1 MKHRF
6 SKNLFLQ
13 AITYDFNFS
22 LSLLF
27 PMKKTLLSFIAML
40 LSLQLALAQ
49 RQVTGTVTAEGSKEP
64 LIGATVMVKET
75 KSGTLTDVDGKFSIS
90 APENA
95 TTLVISYIGFTS
107 TEVSIVGKDKV
118 EISLAEGKELSE
130 VVVVGYTSSKKEDL
144 TGAIAVVDLEPIKN
158 ISSGN
163 PMQALQGRV
172 PGLYIEKTG
181 SPNGANSRILIRGAN
196 TLGNTDPLYI
206 IDGVPT
212 KRPEVMQTMPPGSI
226 ESIQVLK
233 DASASSIYGSRA
245 SNGVVIIT
253 TKNGAN
259 SNGKLNIDFNS
270 SISGQSEK
278 YQRFTMLNAV
288 DRGKALWQ
296 ASVNDG
302 VNPEDG
308 YGSIYNF
315 DWNKNFANPV
325 LNGVSVKPLV
335 GGNANMP
342 VGDTDWQDVMY
353 KTGVVTNNE
362 LVLSGGTKTSS
373 LSIALGHYHN
383 TGMLRFT
390 KYDRLSGRINAQTS
404 AFNNRLKIGSNIMLS
419 SSNETLAAS
428 DIGGALTPG
437 LAVTLTP
444 TIPVYAADGTYGGAI
459 GAGYSDRNNPL
470 HMQDINRWDN
480 AHRMTIFGNVFA
492 EIEPL
497 KNLFLRTSL
506 GVDNASYKFKNIE
519 QAFDEGSFGRTNNSL
534 TIDQNQ
540 FLSLTFTN
548 TARYDLDLGKSKLKF
563 LAGIEAI
570 RNTIDFQTS
579 KKEDFAVQN
588 EDYFVL
594 SAGTGNTSVV
604 GTGSGNRLLS
614 QFGRVDYNLSDK
626 YLAAVTIRRD
636 GSSRFGAD
644 NRYGIFPA
652 ASFGWRIDQENF
664 MKNVKAVSNLKLRLG
679 LGRVGN
685 QEIGD
690 LARFGLYDTRYG
702 ARASNFN
709 DGTGHNGFF
718 DQFWNIGTAYD
729 LNGANTGILPSG
741 FVSTQAENPRLKW
754 ETTDEVNV
762 GVDFGFLNGSI
773 QGSLD
778 VFSRQTSDIL
788 IKPPVASAVGEGQL
802 RTLNGATK
810 TNKGFELSV
819 GYFSKPKGD
828 FTYNIMGGIARFRDK
843 ITELPEEVRSAYAG
857 NAISTI
863 IGHSQFD
870 LFGYKTNGLFQSQS
884 EVDAAPRQVGAAPGR
899 IRYVDTNS
907 DGEINDLDRVFFGT
921 TLPAFEYN
929 LKLEVYYKN
938 FDLAVFGSG
947 IAGRKGFDIYTFY
960 NNFIRGRENVG
971 PGVFNAWTPA
981 NSGSTIP
988 ALSLSDVNNE
998 TRTSDYFNVNTSY
1011 FKLRN
1016 IQLGYNLSS
1025 ESIQKIGLSRLRLFA
1040 MIDNLFLV
1048 KSGGFIG
1055 PDPER
1060 TDINAIPIPRSFT
1073 FGLNVSF

>member
-1 MKHRF
+1 
-6 SKNLFLQ
+6 
-13 AITYDFNFS
+13 
-22 LSLLF
+22 
-27 PMKKTLLSFIAML
+27 MKKTLLSFIAML

-75 KSGTLTDVDGKFSIS
+75 KSGTLTDVEGKFSIA

-107 TEVSIVGKDKV
+107 KEVSIAGTDKV

-270 SISGQSEK
+270 SISAQSEK
-278 YQRFTMLNAV
+278 YQRFTMLNAA

-308 YGSIYNF
+308 YGAIYNF

-390 KYDRLSGRINAQTS
+390 KYDRLSGRINARTS
-404 AFNNRLKIGSNIMLS
+404 AFNNRLNIGSNIMLS
-419 SSNETLAAS
+419 TSNETLSAS

-437 LAVTLTP
+437 LAVTLVP

-459 GAGYSDRNNPL
+459 GSGYSDRNNPL

-506 GVDNASYKFKNIE
+506 GVDNATFRSKNIE

-534 TIDQNQ
+534 TIDQNK
-540 FLSLTFTN
+540 FLSLTFSN

-570 RNTIDFQTS
+570 RNTIDFQIAR
-579 KKEDFAVQN
+579 KEGFAVQN

-594 SAGTGNTSVV
+594 SAGTGNTSVI
-604 GTGSGNRLLS
+604 GTGSGSRLLS
-614 QFGRVDYNLSDK
+614 QFGRIDYNFSDK

-636 GSSRFGAD
+636 GSSRFGAE
-644 NRYGIFPA
+644 NRFGIFPA

-664 MKNVKAVSNLKLRLG
+664 MKNITAVSNLKLRVG
-679 LGRVGN
+679 VGRVGN

-709 DGTGHNGFF
+709 DGTGHDGFF

-729 LNGANTGILPSG
+729 LNGVNTGNLPSG

-754 ETTDEVNV
+754 ETTDEANV
-762 GVDFGFLNGSI
+762 GVDFGFLNGAI

-788 IKPPVASAVGEGQL
+788 IKPPVASAAGEGQL

-857 NAISTI
+857 NAISSI

-870 LFGYKTNGLFQSQS
+870 LFGYKTDGLFQTQS
-884 EVDAAPRQVGAAPGR
+884 EVDAAPKQVGAAPGR

-907 DGEINDLDRVFFGT
+907 DGQINDLDRVFFGT

-929 LKLEVYYKN
+929 VKVEMYYKS
-938 FDLAVFGSG
+938 FDLSVFGSG

-981 NSGSTIP
+981 NTSSTIP

-1016 IQLGYNLSS
+1016 IQLGYNLPA
-1025 ESIQKIGLSRLRLFA
+1025 EAVQKIGLSRLRMFA
-1040 MIDNLFLV
+1040 MIDNLALV
-1048 KSGGFIG
+1048 KSRGFIG

-1060 TDINAIPIPRSFT
+1060 TDVNAIPIPRSFT

>member
-1 MKHRF
+1 
-6 SKNLFLQ
+6 
-13 AITYDFNFS
+13 
-22 LSLLF
+22 
-27 PMKKTLLSFIAML
+27 ML

-75 KSGTLTDVDGKFSIS
+75 KSGTLTDVDGKFSVT
-90 APENA
+90 APDNA

-107 TEVSIVGKDKV
+107 KEVSIAGIDKV

-144 TGAIAVVDLEPIKN
+144 TGSIAVVDLEPIKN

-270 SISGQSEK
+270 SISAQSEK
-278 YQRFTMLNAV
+278 YQRFTMLNAA
-288 DRGKALWQ
+288 DRGKALWR

-325 LNGVSVKPLV
+325 LNGVSLKPFV
-335 GGNANMP
+335 GGNSNMP
-342 VGDTDWQDVMY
+342 VGDTDWQEVMY

-390 KYDRLSGRINAQTS
+390 NYDRLSGRINAQTS
-404 AFNNRLKIGSNIMLS
+404 ALNNRLKIGSNIMLS
-419 SSNETLAAS
+419 SSNETLTAT
-428 DIGGALTPG
+428 DIGGAPTPG

-480 AHRMTIFGNVFA
+480 THRMTIFGNVFA

-519 QAFDEGSFGRTNNSL
+519 QAFEEGSFGRTNNSL

-540 FLSLTFTN
+540 FLSMTFTN
-548 TARYDLDLGKSKLKF
+548 TARYDLDLGKSKFKF

-614 QFGRVDYNLSDK
+614 QFGRIDYNLSDK

-652 ASFGWRIDQENF
+652 ASFGWRLDQEDF
-664 MKNVKAVSNLKLRLG
+664 MKNAKLVSNLKLRLG
-679 LGRVGN
+679 VGRVGN

-709 DGTGHNGFF
+709 DGTGHQPFF

-729 LNGANTGILPSG
+729 LNGANTGNLPSG

-810 TNKGFELSV
+810 TNQGFELSV

-899 IRYVDTNS
+899 IRYVDTNN

-938 FDLAVFGSG
+938 FDLSVFGSG

-971 PGVFNAWTPA
+971 PGVFDAWTPT
-981 NSGSTIP
+981 NTGSTIP

-1048 KSGGFIG
+1048 KSGEFIG

>member
-1 MKHRF
+1 MIM
-6 SKNLFLQ
+6 L
-13 AITYDFNFS
+13 IT
-22 LSLLF
+22 LPLV
-27 PMKKTLLSFIAML
+27 
-40 LSLQLALAQ
+40 LAQ
-49 RQVTGTVTAEGSKEP
+49 RQLTGTVLAEDSKEP
-64 LIGATVMVKET
+64 LIGATVVAKAT
-75 KSGTLTDVDGKFSIS
+75 DAGTTTDVEGKFSLSI
-90 APENA
+90 PENA
-95 TTLVISYIGFTS
+95 TALVISYIGYTS
-107 TEVSIVGKDKV
+107 KEVPIAGKSTVEVSLVPG
-118 EISLAEGKELSE
+118 SELGE
-130 VVVVGYTSSKKEDL
+130 LIVVGYTSSKKEDL
-144 TGAIAVVDLEPIKN
+144 TGSVAVVDLEPIKN

-181 SPNGANSRILIRGAN
+181 SPSGANSRILIRGAN

-253 TKNGAN
+253 TKNGSN

-270 SISGQSEK
+270 SISAQSEK

-308 YGSIYNF
+308 YGAIYGF
-315 DWNKNFANPV
+315 DWNKDFTNPV
-325 LNGVSVKPLV
+325 LNGVTVKPLV
-335 GGNANMP
+335 GGDPNMP

-353 KTGVVTNNE
+353 KTGVATSNE
-362 LVLSGGTKTSS
+362 LILSGGTKNSS

-383 TGMLRFT
+383 TGMLRYT
-390 KYDRLSGRINAQTS
+390 KYDRLSGRINARTS
-404 AFNNRLKIGSNIMLS
+404 AFSNRLNIGSNIMLS
-419 SSNETLAAS
+419 SSNETLAAT
-428 DIGGALTPG
+428 DIGGAPTPG
-437 LAVTLTP
+437 LAVTLVP

-459 GAGYSDRNNPL
+459 GSGYSDRNNPL
-470 HMQDINRWDN
+470 HMQDINKWDN
-480 AHRMTIFGNVFA
+480 TNRMTIFGNVFA
-492 EIEPL
+492 EIEPV
-497 KNLFLRTSL
+497 KNLFLRTSV
-506 GVDNASYKFKNIE
+506 GVDNARYSFKNIE
-519 QAFDEGSFGRTNNSL
+519 QSFEEGSFGRTSNSL
-534 TIDQNQ
+534 TIDQNK
-540 FLSLTFTN
+540 LISLTFTN
-548 TARYDLDLGKSKLKF
+548 TARYNLNLGRSSFKF
-563 LAGIEAI
+563 LAGVEAI
-570 RNTIDFQTS
+570 KNTFDVQIAR
-579 KKEDFAVQN
+579 KEGFAVQS

-614 QFGRVDYNLSDK
+614 QFGRVDYNFSDK
-626 YLAAVTIRRD
+626 YLAALTIRRD

-652 ASFGWRIDQENF
+652 ASFGWRIDQEDF
-664 MKNVKAVSNLKLRLG
+664 MRDVNAISSLKLRLG

-709 DGTGHNGFF
+709 DGTGHQPFF

-729 LNGANTGILPSG
+729 LDGANTGNLPSG

-754 ETTDEVNV
+754 ETTDEINV
-762 GVDFGFLNGSI
+762 GADFGFLDGTI

-778 VFSRQTSDIL
+778 IFSRVTSDIL

-802 RTLNGATK
+802 RSLNGATK

-819 GYFSKPKGD
+819 GYFAKPKGD
-828 FTYNIMGGIARFRDK
+828 FTYNIMAGIARFRDK

-857 NAISTI
+857 NAITSI

-870 LFGYKTNGLFQSQS
+870 LFGYKTDGLFQTQS

-899 IRYVDTNS
+899 IRYVDTNN
-907 DGEINDLDRVFFGT
+907 DGEINDLDRVFYGT
-921 TLPAFEYN
+921 TLPALEYN
-929 LKLEVYYKN
+929 IKFEAYYKA
-938 FDLAVFGSG
+938 FDFSLFGSG
-947 IAGRKGFDIYTFY
+947 IAGRNGFDIYTFY
-960 NNFIRGRENVG
+960 NNFVRGRENVG
-971 PGVFNAWTPA
+971 PGVFDAWTP
-981 NSGSTIP
+981 NNTGSTIP

-998 TRTSDYFNVNTSY
+998 TRPSDYFNVNTSY

-1016 IQLGYNLSS
+1016 IQLGYSLSPNFV
-1025 ESIQKIGLSRLRLFA
+1025 QKIGLSRFRLFA
-1040 MIDNLFLV
+1040 MVDNLFLV
-1048 KSGGFIG
+1048 KSASFAG

-1060 TDINAIPIPRSFT
+1060 TDINAIPVPRSFT